1 MHLKTRR
8 LANVDKLDNTP
19 GCTGFGAM
27 GSDAGAEVSFPTG
40 RRGQGKSL
48 GPKIRSEA
56 AFFLILYYQDTKVEG
71 KNCQLS

>member
-1 MHLKTRR
+1 
-8 LANVDKLDNTP
+8 
-19 GCTGFGAM
+19 M